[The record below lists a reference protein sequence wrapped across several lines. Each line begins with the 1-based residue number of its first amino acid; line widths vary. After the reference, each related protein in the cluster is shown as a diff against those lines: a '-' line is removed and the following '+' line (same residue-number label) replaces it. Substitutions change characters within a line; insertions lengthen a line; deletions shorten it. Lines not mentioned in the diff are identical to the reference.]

1 MAVKFFIS
9 VLFNF
14 LNRFINKSG
23 IFLITAFFVSC
34 TQEEKPI
41 PSREMYFPPI
51 NSMQWE
57 ISTFNE
63 LGWNVQEFEN
73 LKMYLE
79 SMNTRAFIVLKD
91 GRIVIEEYFGRT
103 IIGNQA
109 FGRTSQWYWASAGKT
124 LTATLVGIAQQ
135 EGKLNIEDPSSD
147 YLGTSWTNLSPQQE
161 GLIQIKHQL
170 SMTTGL
176 DYLGV
181 DLDCTLP
188 PCLRYRADAG
198 QQWFYHNAPYTLLEK
213 VVENATG
220 INYNSYTRQ
229 KVGDKIGMGGQWIS
243 QEFNNVYWSTARDMA
258 RFGLLILN
266 RGKWEDTEVISDPNY
281 FNQMVSSS
289 QALNPA
295 YGYLWWLNG
304 QQSIIFPGISTS
316 LNLSL
321 ASNAPVDLIAGMGK
335 NGQFVEVVP
344 SMGLVV
350 VRMGEAPDNALVPIV
365 FHNEM
370 WERLMRV
377 IQ

>member
-321 ASNAPVDLIAGMGK
+321 ASNAPADLIAGMGK

>member
-1 MAVKFFIS
+1 M
-9 VLFNF
+9 
-14 LNRFINKSG
+14 
-23 IFLITAFFVSC
+23 
-34 TQEEKPI
+34 
-41 PSREMYFPPI
+41 
-51 NSMQWE
+51 
-57 ISTFNE
+57 
-63 LGWNVQEFEN
+63 
-73 LKMYLE
+73 
-79 SMNTRAFIVLKD
+79 
-91 GRIVIEEYFGRT
+91 
-103 IIGNQA
+103 
-109 FGRTSQWYWASAGKT
+109 
-124 LTATLVGIAQQ
+124 
-135 EGKLNIEDPSSD
+135 
-147 YLGTSWTNLSPQQE
+147 
-161 GLIQIKHQL
+161 
-170 SMTTGL
+170 
-176 DYLGV
+176 
-181 DLDCTLP
+181 
-188 PCLRYRADAG
+188 
-198 QQWFYHNAPYTLLEK
+198 EK

-281 FNQMVSSS
+281 FNQKVSSS

>member
-188 PCLRYRADAG
+188 PCFRYRADAG

-220 INYNSYTRQ
+220 INYNSYSRQ